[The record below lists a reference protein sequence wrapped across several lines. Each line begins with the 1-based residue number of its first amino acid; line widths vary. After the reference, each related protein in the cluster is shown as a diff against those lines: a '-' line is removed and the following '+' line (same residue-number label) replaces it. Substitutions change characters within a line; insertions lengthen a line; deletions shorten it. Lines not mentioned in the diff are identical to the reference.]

1 VSFLLTEKRGVASVG
16 TLHATQRIGVTN
28 VAYTRHALADIDGVV
43 LVTEEGVL
51 TVGRG
56 ANSGGCRRTRV
67 LRAAAYFS
75 IRQHTSA
82 YVSIRQHTSAYLL
95 RVARVGRTHAVV

>member
-1 VSFLLTEKRGVASVG
+1 VSFLLTDKRGVASVG

-28 VAYTRHALADIDGVV
+28 VACTRHALADIDGVV

-56 ANSGGCRRTRV
+56 ANSGGGRRTRV
-67 LRAAAYFS
+67 LLSER
-75 IRQHTSA
+75 IRQLTSA

-95 RVARVGRTHAVV
+95 RVARVGGTHAVV